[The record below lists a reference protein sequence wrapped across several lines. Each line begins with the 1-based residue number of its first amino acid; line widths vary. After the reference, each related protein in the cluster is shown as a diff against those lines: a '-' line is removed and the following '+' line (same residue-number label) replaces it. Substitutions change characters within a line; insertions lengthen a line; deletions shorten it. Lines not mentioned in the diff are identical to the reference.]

1 MSELIFFY
9 VANILTLGGAIT
21 VVIAKNIVYAAL
33 GLFVSLIG
41 VAGLFLM
48 GLAQF
53 LALAQILV
61 YGGAI
66 VIVILF
72 ALMLTKIEDFRE
84 LRDQTHRQIAI
95 LASVFILVLLAAS
108 ILLTEIRTTQPSEIS
123 IEKIGEMLFYQW
135 AIPFEVASIILLIAL
150 IGAIVM
156 VRVGQTDD

>member
-72 ALMLTKIEDFRE
+72 ALMLTEIEDFRE
-84 LRDQTHRQIAI
+84 LRDQTHRPIAI
-95 LASVFILVLLAAS
+95 LASVFIFVLLAAS

-123 IEKIGEMLFYQW
+123 IEKIGEMLFNQW

>member
-66 VIVILF
+66 VIVI
-72 ALMLTKIEDFRE
+72 
-84 LRDQTHRQIAI
+84 
-95 LASVFILVLLAAS
+95 
-108 ILLTEIRTTQPSEIS
+108 
-123 IEKIGEMLFYQW
+123 
-135 AIPFEVASIILLIAL
+135 
-150 IGAIVM
+150 
-156 VRVGQTDD
+156 

>member
-21 VVIAKNIVYAAL
+21 VVIAKNIIYAAL

-84 LRDQTHRQIAI
+84 LRAQTHRPIAI
-95 LASVFILVLLAAS
+95 LASVFIFVLLAAS

-123 IEKIGEMLFYQW
+123 IEKIGEMLFNQW

>member
-84 LRDQTHRQIAI
+84 LREQTPRPIAI
-95 LASVFILVLLAAS
+95 LASVFIFVLLAAS

-123 IEKIGEMLFYQW
+123 IEKIGEMLFNQW

>member
-66 VIVILF
+66 VIGILF

-84 LRDQTHRQIAI
+84 LRDQTHRPIAI
-95 LASVFILVLLAAS
+95 LASVFIFVLLAAS

-123 IEKIGEMLFYQW
+123 IEKIGEMLFNQW